1 MQFAEMG
8 EVPLFFSFRHKLAPK
23 WLYHLLLQYGKD
35 LERIS
40 FFDLIYSSSL
50 PQ

>member
-8 EVPLFFSFRHKLAPK
+8 EGPFFHKHAPK

-35 LERIS
+35 FGEG
-40 FFDLIYSSSL
+40 FFFHLIFSSASIYV
-50 PQ
+50 